1 MSPTEVKRLIDRFYQ
16 VSTGILIRSE
26 AIIDKLVGDEVTAFF
41 SPGMAGPEYVG
52 KSVRAAEELL
62 LETGHKDPDG
72 PWAPVGIG
80 VHTGVA
86 FFGTV
91 GKSEGMID
99 VTALGDAVNVA
110 AQLASMAKA
119 GEILLS
125 GETVQGAALDPGQ
138 MEQRTLTL
146 KGKSKPFEAYVKG
159 MG

>member
-1 MSPTEVKRLIDRFYQ
+1 
-16 VSTGILIRSE
+16 
-26 AIIDKLVGDEVTAFF
+26 
-41 SPGMAGPEYVG
+41 
-52 KSVRAAEELL
+52 
-62 LETGHKDPDG
+62 
-72 PWAPVGIG
+72 
-80 VHTGVA
+80 
-86 FFGTV
+86 
-91 GKSEGMID
+91 MID